1 MDINLEGREMQ
12 GEGVIMLKGCEKFI
26 TESHGFLRKQLSVI
40 YLKGLRLG
48 FIILLFR

>member
-1 MDINLEGREMQ
+1 MDFNLEGREMQ
-12 GEGVIMLKGCEKFI
+12 GEGVRMMKGYEKLI

-48 FIILLFR
+48 FK